1 MTTKTLRLP
10 DHLASAI
17 HSVGL
22 AEHIDESVVM
32 RKLLHMGYSS
42 SVAEQYRT
50 GKISLRTAARQMGLP
65 LSEALDTFSRMG
77 IAGNVSADDTLQSLR
92 SLTVARD

>member
-10 DHLASAI
+10 AYLASAI
-17 HSVGL
+17 RDVGVT
-22 AEHIDESVVM
+22 EHIDESVAM

-42 SVAEQYRT
+42 YVAEQYRT
-50 GKISLRTAARQMGLP
+50 GRISLRTAARQMGLS
-65 LSEALDTFSRMG
+65 LSEAQDTLCRMG

-92 SLTVARD
+92 SLAASRG